1 MTVHSSWAV
10 EYRGSQRWALSKGHT
25 GMEGN
30 KSLETGPRPQA
41 QLGNH
46 PGSWSQSQE
55 WGLAWPVVTG
65 FKVHSA
71 LLPWRG

>member
-30 KSLETGPRPQA
+30 KSLETG
-41 QLGNH
+41 GH
-46 PGSWSQSQE
+46 
-55 WGLAWPVVTG
+55 GLKP
-65 FKVHSA
+65 S
-71 LLPWRG
+71 